1 MLGIVHLEEIE
12 SLLLKLPLL
21 AQQQEQRNSEFPA
34 RVRDWLAELEKVF
47 VANRLHQA
55 GGIAAIRSALIA
67 ADQGQVPAD
76 VKFRGRPT
84 RSRVLNTVASQCLQQ
99 AAAMSTALAGEHR
112 TRITE
117 AERIARQVVAA
128 AVSRNL
134 VPCAPDQRDATH
146 YLRSLRQ
153 SLASS
158 NDLEA
163 AIVHVEGLVGPN
175 DLLVLLDRA
184 LAHHLRT
191 AS

>member
-1 MLGIVHLEEIE
+1 MLSIVHLEEIE
-12 SLLLKLPLL
+12 SLLLKLPTLV
-21 AQQQEQRNSEFPA
+21 QQQEQRNPEFPT
-34 RVRDWLAELEKVF
+34 RVRDWLTALERVF

-67 ADQGQVPAD
+67 AEQGQVPAE

-99 AAAMSTALAGEHR
+99 ATAMSTALAGEHR

-134 VPCAPDQRDATH
+134 VPRPPAQSDATH
-146 YLRSLRQ
+146 YLRTLRQ
-153 SLASS
+153 SFVSS
-158 NDLEA
+158 SDLEA

-184 LAHHLRT
+184 LVHHLHT
-191 AS
+191 VS